1 MKTNLD
7 LDLKMEDRASPATQL
22 LPPTSEHKQDK
33 QDCKRCSCSFFM
45 HNMPSRKTYS
55 NHKQPFKPQNP
66 TSATKPLKTAE
77 PSLSKKAPIE
87 LQQIV
92 LDAFRNCFAPRFNS
106 GFPTIVQQIKQ
117 HLFNRDFKNAFAHK
131 SFLEAYAMR
140 WSPSR
145 ALAYTQ
151 IFWEILSEYY
161 PEHRDLKQGS
171 GGLPLAASQ
180 VQSASTERV
189 VCIGGGAGAE
199 LVALTAYLQ
208 GTGHHRL
215 KIDDPQDKSERW
227 PPSFAITA
235 IDIADWS
242 TVLEELHSCMTVTPP
257 ISESFSAAAK
267 AKMPTLISP
276 AACTLSFMQED
287 VLKMKTEDSA
297 MAFADAALVTLMF
310 TLNELY
316 STSISST
323 TNLLLSLTMLLR
335 PGSLLLVV
343 DSPGSYSTVSV
354 GKASSADDGSTRRR
368 YPMQWLLDHTLLES
382 SAIATSRNT
391 SEGRQW
397 EKVQSKESEW
407 FRLSSQLR
415 YPVSLEDMRYQL
427 HLYRRLW

>member
-1 MKTNLD
+1 
-7 LDLKMEDRASPATQL
+7 
-22 LPPTSEHKQDK
+22 
-33 QDCKRCSCSFFM
+33 M
-45 HNMPSRKTYS
+45 HNMPSRNKSS
-55 NHKQPFKPQNP
+55 NHKQSFKPQNP
-66 TSATKPLKTAE
+66 ASATQPLKIAGPC
-77 PSLSKKAPIE
+77 PSKTVPIE

-92 LDAFRNCFAPRFNS
+92 LDAFRKCFAPRFDS

-117 HLFNRDFKNAFAHK
+117 HLFNRDFKNAFGNK
-131 SFLEAYAMR
+131 SFLDAYAMR

-151 IFWEILSEYY
+151 IFWEILSEFY
-161 PEHRDLKQGS
+161 PDNRDLKQDS
-171 GGLPLAASQ
+171 RPLPLAVSQ
-180 VQSASTERV
+180 VQSASAERV

-208 GTGHHRL
+208 GTGHRRL
-215 KIDDPQDKSERW
+215 KIHDPEDNSEPR

-242 TVLEELHSCMTVTPP
+242 TVLEELHSCMTPAP
-257 ISESFSAAAK
+257 LISEYFSIANK
-267 AKMPTLISP
+267 AKTAALITP
-276 AACTLSFMQED
+276 AACTLTFMQED

-297 MAFADAALVTLMF
+297 MPFSDAALVTLMF

-323 TNLLLSLTMLLR
+323 TNLLLSLTMLMR

-354 GKASSADDGSTRRR
+354 GKASSADDGSTRRK

-382 SAIATSRNT
+382 AAIATSRNI
-391 SEGRQW
+391 SKGRPW
-397 EKVQSKESEW
+397 EKLQSKESEW
-407 FRLSSQLR
+407 FRLSSELR
-415 YPVSLEDMRYQL
+415 YPVSLEDMRYQI
-427 HLYRRLW
+427 HLYRRL

>member
-1 MKTNLD
+1 
-7 LDLKMEDRASPATQL
+7 
-22 LPPTSEHKQDK
+22 
-33 QDCKRCSCSFFM
+33 M
-45 HNMPSRKTYS
+45 HNMPSRKKQTNS

-66 TSATKPLKTAE
+66 ASASKPLKTAK
-77 PSLSKKAPIE
+77 PSLSNKVPIE

-92 LDAFRNCFAPRFNS
+92 LDAFRNCFGPRFDP

-117 HLFNRDFKNAFAHK
+117 HLFNRDFKNAFGHR

-140 WSPSR
+140 WSPGR

-151 IFWEILSEYY
+151 IFWEILSEYH
-161 PEHRDLKQGS
+161 PDHPHLKQDS

-215 KIDDPQDKSERW
+215 KIDDPEDKPERW

-242 TVLEELHSCMTVTPP
+242 TVLQELHLRMTAAAP
-257 ISESFSAAAK
+257 ISEYFSTAAK
-267 AKMPTLISP
+267 AKSAALISP
-276 AACTLSFMQED
+276 GACTLSFMQED
-287 VLKMKTEDSA
+287 VLKLKTEDSA

-382 SAIATSRNT
+382 AAIGTSRKP
-391 SEGRQW
+391 SDERQW
-397 EKVQSKESEW
+397 EKLQSKESEW
-407 FRLSSQLR
+407 FRLSSELR

-427 HLYRRLW
+427 HLYRRL